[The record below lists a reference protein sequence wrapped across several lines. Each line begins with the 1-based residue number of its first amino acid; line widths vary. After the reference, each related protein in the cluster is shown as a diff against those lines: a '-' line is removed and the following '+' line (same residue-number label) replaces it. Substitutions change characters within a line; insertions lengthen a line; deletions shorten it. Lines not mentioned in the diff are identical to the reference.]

1 LRETNPVDKIGSQ
14 GKRDRLLRPAAQGCI
29 FHDRKAVQI
38 KTNLPITT
46 KTGRRLMN
54 AHSPYR
60 KKISAGLLSVAL
72 AASAALAHAAQPAPV
87 RIGWV
92 NWSDTEITVKL
103 ASTALQE
110 HLKQPVK
117 LVMADIGIQFQALAN
132 GNIDLIPMV
141 WLPST
146 HKAFYDKYR
155 ARLEDLGV
163 LYAGR
168 MGLAGPTTVPESEVA
183 SVEDLNKPGVREKLD
198 GKILT
203 SEVGNGQYKLTV
215 KAIEEY
221 KLDGYK
227 LVASSET
234 GMLNELDRNLKRD
247 KWSLV
252 NAWSPH
258 WMFSKYPLRYL
269 DDPKK
274 IFGGAEQIHAMARK
288 GFSQE
293 HPEVAYF
300 FAHYSIPRADLEA
313 LMMQARQSSSDQ
325 VVAAYYA
332 ANKPRFE
339 AMFEGGQSISSLQP

>member
-1 LRETNPVDKIGSQ
+1 
-14 GKRDRLLRPAAQGCI
+14 
-29 FHDRKAVQI
+29 
-38 KTNLPITT
+38 
-46 KTGRRLMN
+46 MN
-54 AHSPYR
+54 AHVHYR
-60 KKISAGLLSVAL
+60 KKACAYLLGLAL
-72 AASAALAHAAQPAPV
+72 GASAAVTQAEEKPPV

-146 HKAFYDKYR
+146 HKAFYDKYKD
-155 ARLEDLGV
+155 RLEDLGV
-163 LYAGR
+163 LYEGR
-168 MGLAGPTTVPESEVA
+168 IGMAVPTSVPVAEVA
-183 SVEDLNKPGVREKLD
+183 SVEDLNKPGIREKFD

-203 SEVGNGQYKLTV
+203 SEVGNGQYTLTV
-215 KAIEEY
+215 KAIEDY
-221 KLDGYK
+221 KLTGYK
-227 LVASSET
+227 LMGSSES
-234 GMLNELDRNLKRD
+234 GMLNEMDRNLKRD

-258 WMFSKYPLRYL
+258 WMFSKWSLRYL
-269 DDPKK
+269 EDPKQ

-300 FAHYSIPRADLEA
+300 FAHFSLPQADLEA
-313 LMMQARQSSSDQ
+313 LMMQARESTADKA
-325 VVAAYYA
+325 VAAYYA
-332 ANKPRFE
+332 ANKSRFE
-339 AMFEGGQSISSLQP
+339 GMFNPELVSRTR